1 MKNMNWT
8 RQEVKAKA
16 KAAMSASYWKMFV
29 ASILLTAV
37 AGGTPYIIEAVFS
50 PTPMPIDV
58 DYDTVTNVILG
69 ASVFAGVLELLW
81 LFLVAAPL
89 EIGVT
94 KYYIQA
100 SEDSNAAMDRCF
112 DGFRYNWKNVV
123 WIYLLMVMKLFLWS
137 LLFVVPGI
145 IKAFEYSMIPYLL
158 AENPNMTAKEAFE
171 TSKKMTDNE
180 KWNLFVLDLSFVG
193 WYLLGLLCC
202 GIGTIFVAPYVR
214 ATEVQAYFVLK
225 TKLIPNI
232 PDEQVIS
239 E

>member
-1 MKNMNWT
+1 MGWT
-8 RQEVKAKA
+8 RQTVKSKAKA
-16 KAAMSASYWKMFV
+16 VMSASYWKMFV

-50 PTPMPIDV
+50 PAPMPIDV
-58 DYDTVTNVILG
+58 DYATVTNVILG

-81 LFLVAAPL
+81 LFLVAVPF

-94 KYYIQA
+94 KYYVQV

-123 WIYLLMVMKLFLWS
+123 WVYFLMIVKIFLWA
-137 LLFVVPGI
+137 LLFIVPGI
-145 IKAFEYSMIPYLL
+145 VKAYEYSMIPYLL
-158 AENPNMTAKEAFE
+158 AENPNISAKEAFE
-171 TSKKMTDNE
+171 ASKKMTDNE
-180 KWNLFVLDLSFVG
+180 KWNLFVLDFSFIG

-202 GIGTIFVAPYVR
+202 GVGTIFVAPYAR
-214 ATEVQAYFVLK
+214 AAGTQVYFVLK
-225 TKLIPNI
+225 TKLIPNT
-232 PDEQVIS
+232 PDKQVVN

>member
-1 MKNMNWT
+1 MNWT
-8 RQEVKAKA
+8 RQEAKAKA
-16 KAAMSASYWKMFV
+16 KAVMSASYWKMFV

-50 PTPMPIDV
+50 PAPMPIDV
-58 DYDTVTNVILG
+58 DYATVTNIILG

-81 LFLVAAPL
+81 LFLVATPL

-94 KYYIQA
+94 KYYIQV
-100 SEDSNAAMDRCF
+100 SEDSNAAMDQCF

-123 WIYLLMVMKLFLWS
+123 WIYFLMVMKLFLWS
-137 LLFVVPGI
+137 LLFVIPGI

-158 AENPNMTAKEAFE
+158 AENSNITAKEAFE
-171 TSKKMTDNE
+171 TSKKMTDGE
-180 KWNLFVLDLSFVG
+180 KWNLFVLDLSFIG

-202 GIGTIFVAPYVR
+202 GVGTIFVAPYVR
-214 ATEVQAYFVLK
+214 ATEVQVYFVLK

-232 PDEQVIS
+232 PDEQVNN

>member
-1 MKNMNWT
+1 MGWT
-8 RQEVKAKA
+8 RQKVKAKA

-29 ASILLTAV
+29 ANILLTAV
-37 AGGTPYIIEAVFS
+37 AGGTLYIIEAVFS
-50 PTPMPIDV
+50 PAPMPIDV
-58 DYDTVTNVILG
+58 DYATVTNFILG
-69 ASVFAGVLELLW
+69 TSVFAGVLELFW

-94 KYYIQA
+94 KYYIQV

-112 DGFRYNWKNVV
+112 DGFRYNWKNIV
-123 WIYLLMVMKLFLWS
+123 WINFLMIMKLFLWS

-171 TSKKMTDNE
+171 TSRKMTDNE
-180 KWNLFVLDLSFVG
+180 KWNLFVLDLSFIG
-193 WYLLGLLCC
+193 WCLLGLLCC
-202 GIGTIFVAPYVR
+202 GVGTIFVAPYVR
-214 ATEVQAYFVLK
+214 ATEAQVYFVLK

-232 PDEQVIS
+232 PDKPNINE
-239 E
+239 

>member
-1 MKNMNWT
+1 MGWT
-8 RQEVKAKA
+8 RQKVKAKA

-29 ASILLTAV
+29 ANILLTAV
-37 AGGTPYIIEAVFS
+37 AGGILYIIEVVFS
-50 PTPMPIDV
+50 PAPMPIDV
-58 DYDTVTNVILG
+58 DYATVTNFILG
-69 ASVFAGVLELLW
+69 TSVFAGVLELFW

-94 KYYIQA
+94 KYYIQV
-100 SEDSNAAMDRCF
+100 SEDSNTAMDRCF

-123 WIYLLMVMKLFLWS
+123 WINFLMIMKLFLWS

-171 TSKKMTDNE
+171 TSRKMTDNE
-180 KWNLFVLDLSFVG
+180 KWNLFVLDLSFIG

-202 GIGTIFVAPYVR
+202 GVGTIFVAPYVR
-214 ATEVQAYFVLK
+214 ATEAQVYFVLK

-232 PDEQVIS
+232 PDKPNINE
-239 E
+239 

>member
-1 MKNMNWT
+1 MGWT
-8 RQEVKAKA
+8 RQQVKAKA
-16 KAAMSASYWKMFV
+16 KAVMSASYWKMFV
-29 ASILLTAV
+29 VSILLTAV
-37 AGGTPYIIEAVFS
+37 AGGAPYIIEAVFS
-50 PTPMPIDV
+50 PAPMPIDV
-58 DYDTVTNVILG
+58 DYATVTNVILG

-81 LFLVAAPL
+81 LFLVAAPF

-94 KYYIQA
+94 KYYVQV

-112 DGFRYNWKNVV
+112 DGFRYNWKNIV
-123 WIYLLMVMKLFLWS
+123 WIYFLMVMKLFLWS
-137 LLFVVPGI
+137 LLFVIPGI

-180 KWNLFVLDLSFVG
+180 KWNLFVLDLSFIG

-202 GIGTIFVAPYVR
+202 GVGTIFVAPYVR
-214 ATEVQAYFVLK
+214 ATEVQVYFVLK
-225 TKLIPNI
+225 TKLIPNT
-232 PDEQVIS
+232 PDKQVVN

>member
-1 MKNMNWT
+1 MSWT
-8 RQEVKAKA
+8 RQNVKAKA
-16 KAAMSASYWKMFV
+16 KAVMSASYWKMFV

-37 AGGTPYIIEAVFS
+37 AGGAPYIVEAVFS
-50 PTPMPIDV
+50 PVPMPIDA
-58 DYDTVTNVILG
+58 DYTTVTNVILG

-81 LFLVAAPL
+81 LFLVVAPL

-94 KYYIQA
+94 KYYVQV
-100 SEDSNAAMDRCF
+100 SEDSNAVMDRCF

-123 WIYLLMVMKLFLWS
+123 WIYFLMVMKLFLWS
-137 LLFVVPGI
+137 LLFVIPGI

-180 KWNLFVLDLSFVG
+180 KWNLFVLELSFIG

-202 GIGTIFVAPYVR
+202 GIGTIFVTPYVR
-214 ATEVQAYFVLK
+214 ATEVQVYFVLK
-225 TKLIPNI
+225 TKLIPNT
-232 PDEQVIS
+232 PNKQVVN

>member
-1 MKNMNWT
+1 MKNMSWT
-8 RQEVKAKA
+8 RQEVKTKA

-37 AGGTPYIIEAVFS
+37 TGGTPYIIEAVFS
-50 PTPMPIDV
+50 PAPMPIDV
-58 DYDTVTNVILG
+58 DYDTVTNVILS

-81 LFLVAAPL
+81 LFLVASPL

-94 KYYIQA
+94 KYYIQV
-100 SEDSNAAMDRCF
+100 SEDSSIAMDRCF

-123 WIYLLMVMKLFLWS
+123 WINFLMVMKLFFWS
-137 LLFVVPGI
+137 LLFVIPGI

-158 AENPNMTAKEAFE
+158 AENPNMTTKEAFE

-180 KWNLFVLDLSFVG
+180 KWNLFVLDLSFIG
-193 WYLLGLLCC
+193 WYFLGLLCC
-202 GIGTIFVAPYVR
+202 GIGTIFIAPYVR
-214 ATEVQAYFVLK
+214 ATEVQVYFVLK
-225 TKLIPNI
+225 TKLIPNT
-232 PDEQVIS
+232 PDKQVVN